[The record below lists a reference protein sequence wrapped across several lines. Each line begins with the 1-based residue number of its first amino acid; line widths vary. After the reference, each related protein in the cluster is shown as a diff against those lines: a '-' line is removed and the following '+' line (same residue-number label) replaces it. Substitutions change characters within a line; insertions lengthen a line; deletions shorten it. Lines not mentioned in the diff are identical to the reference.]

1 MIIDITKEIFSCDV
15 FPGDPSPK
23 QNRILSMDKG
33 DKCNLTEFSMCA
45 HNGTHV
51 DTPFHFVGD
60 GKKIDEVGVEPFVGD
75 CFVARHEG
83 FVSAVDAVVIMGKA
97 RAAGAPERIPIAGK
111 ATLLPESAKV
121 FAEAK
126 LKLYGNESQTV
137 GPEDDTTE
145 THKILLGSGMVLL
158 EGAVLKDVE
167 EGKYFLSA
175 APIKLGGIEGA
186 PCRAYLI
193 K

>member
-1 MIIDITKEIFSCDV
+1 MIIDITQEIFTCDV

-23 QNRILSMDKG
+23 KNTIKSMEAG
-33 DKCNLTEFSMCA
+33 DICNLTEFSMCA

-51 DTPFHFVGD
+51 DTPLHFIKD
-60 GKKIDEVGVEPFVGD
+60 GKTIDEVGVEPFVGD

-83 FVSAVDAVVIMGKA
+83 FVTAADAESIMA
-97 RAAGAPERIPIAGK
+97 RAKAAGAAERILIAGK

-145 THKILLGSGMVLL
+145 THQILLGAGLVLL
-158 EGAVLKDVE
+158 RARCLKTWRRE
-167 EGKYFLSA
+167 SISS
-175 APIKLGGIEGA
+175 P
-186 PCRAYLI
+186 PRR
-193 K
+193 